1 MENKTTSTLY
11 ELRGDFL
18 RLYDMASDPDTDPEA
33 FFDTMEAIEGEI
45 EDKADSY
52 AAVIAS
58 LKNDSKGLK
67 AEEDRLSARRKAI
80 DNSVARMMTALTETM
95 QATGKTRFKTLK
107 WSFGIQPNPESVVLD
122 KDISGIPAQYLI
134 EQEPKVD
141 KMAIK
146 DALKHGAEFTF
157 AHLER
162 SESLRIR

>member
-18 RLYDMASDPDTDPEA
+18 RLYDMADDPDTDPDA

-45 EDKADSY
+45 EDKADGY

-58 LKNDSKGLK
+58 LNNIAKGLK
-67 AEEDRLSARRKAI
+67 AEEDRLVSRRKAI
-80 DNSVARMMTALTETM
+80 ENNVARMKTALTEAM

-107 WSFGIQPNPESVVLD
+107 WSFNIQPNPESVVLD

-146 DALKHGAEFTF
+146 DALKHGAKFTF

>member
-11 ELRGDFL
+11 EISGNILMLYEMALDPNVDLEAYNTTLECVMDDFKN
-18 RLYDMASDPDTDPEA
+18 
-33 FFDTMEAIEGEI
+33 
-45 EDKADSY
+45 KADDY
-52 AAVIAS
+52 AAIIAS
-58 LKNDSKGLK
+58 IKNMIEALK
-67 AEEDRLSARRKAI
+67 AEEARLAARRKAMESKLAKLI
-80 DNSVARMMTALTETM
+80 GRLAEAMLAIGV
-95 QATGKTRFKTLK
+95 KKFKTLK
-107 WSFGIQPNPESVVLD
+107 WSFNIQPNPESVVLD